1 MPLAALGVLAAA
13 RAFWSARRSGESLA
27 GTLVVLWFAVPV
39 VAVFGVSLVS
49 PIYVLRYLI
58 GVLPAFLLLVACGI
72 WHPALRR
79 WLRPAPVL
87 LTVVVLAVTAVPLVR
102 YLRAGGREEYRA
114 VAEVLIDEAAPDDA
128 VLFPRPYNRMAIEL
142 YAEAEGT
149 VPPPALT
156 PPVPWGDLDALGS
169 AVFLGDEPPP
179 AGDHRAHDDLWVMTR
194 DEQPRS
200 EPPPYEVDLEADGY
214 VLVEEHRFEATQV
227 RHFHRG

>member
-1 MPLAALGVLAAA
+1 VL
-13 RAFWSARRSGESLA
+13 
-27 GTLVVLWFAVPV
+27 LWFAVPV

-79 WLRPAPVL
+79 LLRPAPVL
-87 LTVVVLAVTAVPLVR
+87 LTLLVLAVTTVPLVR
-102 YLRAGGREEYRA
+102 QLRAGGKEEYRA
-114 VAEVLIDEAAPDDA
+114 AAEVLIEEADPDDA

-142 YAEAEGT
+142 YAEAAGA

-156 PPVPWGDLDALGS
+156 PPVPWGDLDALGR
-169 AVFLGDEPPP
+169 AVFLDEVPPP
-179 AGDHRAHDDLWVMTR
+179 AGDHRTHDDLWVVTR
-194 DEQPRS
+194 DEQPRR

-214 VLVEEHRFEATQV
+214 VLVEEHRFKATQV
-227 RHFHRG
+227 RHFHHG